1 MWTMELEVK
10 KAQRG
15 DLDAFVRIIR
25 ELEPRLYSLA
35 KSILRRDEDC
45 ADAMQEATL
54 KAYKSLTS
62 LKKPEFFKTWI
73 IRILINECNQLLRN
87 RQRTVVMDEL
97 PEASGEAGAYYQDYQ
112 KIDLE
117 EAVNR
122 LDENLRI
129 VIHLF
134 YYQDLPIKQISEVLG
149 ISEGAVRARLHR
161 ARGILADWVKK
172 RKEGGLSYESI

>member
-1 MWTMELEVK
+1 MRTMELEVK

-15 DLDAFVRIIR
+15 DLDAFVRLIR
-25 ELEPRLYSLA
+25 NLEPQLYGLA
-35 KSILRRDEDC
+35 RSILRRDEDC

-62 LKKPEFFKTWI
+62 LRKPEFFKTWI

-87 RQRTVVMDEL
+87 RKRTMVMDEV
-97 PEASGEAGAYYQDYQ
+97 PEASHPATSYYGDYQ

-122 LDENLRI
+122 LDETLRI

-134 YYQDLPIKQISEVLG
+134 YYQDLPIRQISEVLG

-161 ARGILADWVKK
+161 ARGILADWMKN
-172 RKEGGLSYESI
+172 RKEEDLSYEPI